1 MVEASLMEKSLIVR
15 ITKAT
20 GPIALRV
27 AETGLFSIWAVV
39 RHRGRRSG
47 KLYSTPIAIRP
58 TPDGFVLP
66 LPWGEGTDWCRNLR
80 AAGGGVV
87 RWGGAEIEITSPEII
102 DTADALPAFAP
113 FMRPIVKRIGIKK
126 FLRVRRATVAKDALS
141 LIGRTA

>member
-1 MVEASLMEKSLIVR
+1 MEKNLIVR
-15 ITKAT
+15 IAKAT

-27 AETGLFSIWAVV
+27 AETGLIPIWAVV

-58 TPDGFVLP
+58 TADGFVLP

-87 RWGGAEIEITSPEII
+87 RWGGGEIEITSPEII
-102 DTADALPAFAP
+102 DVADALPAFDG

-126 FLRVRRATVAKDALS
+126 FLRVRRTTVAKNAGS
-141 LIGRTA
+141 FIGRTA

>member
-1 MVEASLMEKSLIVR
+1 MEKNLIMR
-15 ITKAT
+15 IAHAT

-27 AETGLFSIWAVV
+27 AETGLVPIWTVV

-66 LPWGEGTDWCRNLR
+66 LPWGEGTDWCRNLL

-87 RWGGAEIEITSPEII
+87 RWRGADIEITSPEII
-102 DTADALPAFAP
+102 DSADALPAFDA
-113 FMRPIVKRIGIKK
+113 FMRPIVRRIGIKK
-126 FLRVRRATVAKDALS
+126 FLRVRRATVARDSGPLV
-141 LIGRTA
+141 GRTA

>member
-1 MVEASLMEKSLIVR
+1 MEKNLVMR
-15 ITKAT
+15 IAQAT
-20 GPIALRV
+20 GPLALRI
-27 AETGLFSIWAVV
+27 AETGWIPIWGVV

-80 AAGGGVV
+80 AAGRGVV
-87 RWGGAEIEITSPEII
+87 RWGDAEIEITGPEII
-102 DTADALPAFAP
+102 DTADALPAFDA

-126 FLRVRRATVAKDALS
+126 FLRVRRATVAKDAGS

>member
-1 MVEASLMEKSLIVR
+1 MAKNLIMR
-15 ITKAT
+15 IAHAT
-20 GPIALRV
+20 GPLALRV
-27 AETGLFSIWAVV
+27 AETGWIPIWGVV

-80 AAGGGVV
+80 AAGGGAV
-87 RWGGAEIEITSPEII
+87 RWGGAEIEINRPEII
-102 DTADALPAFAP
+102 DTADALPAFDA

-126 FLRVRRATVAKDALS
+126 FIRVRRATAAKDTLS
-141 LIGRTA
+141 PVERTA

>member
-1 MVEASLMEKSLIVR
+1 MAKSLMVR
-15 ITKAT
+15 MTHAT

-27 AETGLFSIWAVV
+27 AETGVIPIWAVV
-39 RHRGRRSG
+39 RHRGRKSG

-87 RWGGAEIEITSPEII
+87 RWGGADIEITDPVII
-102 DTADALPAFAP
+102 DAADAMPAFDAY
-113 FMRPIVKRIGIKK
+113 MRPIVKLIGIKK
-126 FLRVRRATVAKDALS
+126 FLRVRRTTVAKDVGPLME
-141 LIGRTA
+141 RTA